1 MKYRIRKTGEIID
14 VISYSGLTST
24 ERDEIDD
31 WVDYIDSNGNEIKHA
46 QLNLYW
52 DLEPIQIESAI
63 DWEQKRCDMAKDFTA
78 ALLGRLNY
86 DPFTANINC
95 CCSDGGPVNPY
106 WYIVGIAVSVADILI
121 AELKENKR
129 GGTE

>member
-52 DLEPIQIESAI
+52 DLDPIQIENTI
-63 DWEQKRCDMAKDFTA
+63 DWEARRFELAKAYSLELIKNALRTETITFNSDVVQSSVELANDM
-78 ALLGRLNY
+78 
-86 DPFTANINC
+86 
-95 CCSDGGPVNPY
+95 
-106 WYIVGIAVSVADILI
+106 I
-121 AELKENKR
+121 AELKK
-129 GGTE
+129 GGAR

>member
-1 MKYRIRKTGEIID
+1 MKYKIRKTGEIID

-63 DWEQKRCDMAKDFTA
+63 DWEQKRCDMAKDFTST
-78 ALLGRLNY
+78 LLGRLNY
-86 DPFTANINC
+86 DPFTVSMCC
-95 CCSDGGPVNPY
+95 CCSDGETVNPY
-106 WYIVGIAVSVADILI
+106 NNIAAIAVSVADALI
-121 AELKENKR
+121 EGLKKGGQNEND
-129 GGTE
+129 